1 MTDKVNFK
9 CNMCG
14 MCCRNIHYWKM
25 NLPLMKEILN
35 DESIDFPYKDINGV
49 CEMLADNKCSIYET
63 RPIACNTEEMFKLL
77 HNAIGLEVLDFLK
90 YQEISCRKKQ
100 LGLRKLDNYANI

>member
-1 MTDKVNFK
+1 MIDKVKFK

-49 CEMLADNKCSIYET
+49 CEMLADNKCSIYEI

-90 YQEISCRKKQ
+90 YQEISCRKNQ
-100 LGLRKLDNYANI
+100 LGLRKLDNYANN